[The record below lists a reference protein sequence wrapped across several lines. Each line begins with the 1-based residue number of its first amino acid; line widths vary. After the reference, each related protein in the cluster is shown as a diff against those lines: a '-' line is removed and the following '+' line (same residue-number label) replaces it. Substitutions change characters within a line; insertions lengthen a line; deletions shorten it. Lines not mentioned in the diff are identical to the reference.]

1 MLAKQ
6 VSQAS
11 VILKHGGVIA
21 YSTETV
27 LGLGCD
33 PFNSEAVNRILW
45 LKNRAV
51 ESGLIMLVDSIKSL
65 QEHTTPLSANQVD
78 SIVSADNTTWLVP
91 ANEQVSSW
99 VRGKHEKLAVRITD
113 HPIASRLSSATQ
125 GIISTSANISAYKT
139 LKNRQ
144 EIWDWFGPHVDYV
157 LIDCAGSGTPSQ
169 ICDLLS
175 GKILRSNKQK

>member
-11 VILKHGGVIA
+11 VILKNGGVIA

-51 ESGLIMLVDSIKSL
+51 ENGLIMLVDSIASL
-65 QEHTTPLSANQVD
+65 QQHTTSLSAEQID
-78 SIVSADNTTWLVP
+78 SIAAAKNTTWLVQ
-91 ANEQVSSW
+91 ANKRVPSW

-113 HPIASRLSSATQ
+113 HPTAKPLSAATQ
-125 GIISTSANISAYKT
+125 GIISTSANLSSYKI
-139 LKNRQ
+139 LADQN
-144 EIWDWFGPHVDYV
+144 EIREWFGPHVDYIIV
-157 LIDCAGSGTPSQ
+157 GETGSNSPSKIKDLIT
-169 ICDLLS
+169 
-175 GKILRSNKQK
+175 GKQLR

>member
-1 MLAKQ
+1 MLAHQ

-11 VILKHGGVIA
+11 IILKNGGVIA

-33 PFNSEAVNRILW
+33 PNNQQAVNRILW

-51 ESGLIMLVDSIKSL
+51 ENGLIMLVDSIASL
-65 QEHTTPLSANQVD
+65 QQHTTPLSADQID
-78 SIVSADNTTWLVP
+78 SITSAENTTWLVP
-91 ANEQVSSW
+91 ANKLVPCW
-99 VRGKHEKLAVRITD
+99 IRGKHKKLAVRITQ
-113 HPIASRLSSATQ
+113 HSSANLLSAATH
-125 GIISTSANISAYKT
+125 GIVSTSANISAYKT
-139 LKNRQ
+139 LKSRQ

-175 GKILRSNKQK
+175 GKILRSNK